1 MDAWSRAENEVVV
14 AEYVAMLEQELA
26 GQSYVK
32 TEANGR
38 VRALTGR
45 SRGSVE
51 FKFQNVS
58 GVLIDMHAPWVE
70 GYKPAKNYQASLA
83 EAVERHLS
91 RHPEVMELMRQSIIR
106 DAAKR
111 IDVAWNVIT
120 PPAELAFPAARGVA
134 RPMHTDFVA
143 LEAANRSLGASGEV
157 LILER
162 ERRRLAEAGRGD
174 LAGKV
179 EHVSVTQ
186 GDGLGYD
193 IASFRPDGAPRLIEV
208 KTTRRG
214 AAWPMLVS
222 RNEVAVSKDMA
233 DQYVL
238 ARVFSFAEPKVGLF
252 ELPGAIE
259 DTCLLEPET
268 WRALPK
274 PGRVA

>member
-83 EAVERHLS
+83 EAVEHHLS

-174 LAGKV
+174 LAGKALRASGSHRR
-179 EHVSVTQ
+179 HVPAGARDLAGLAEARPRRLSGLPEDQADPALRLGDRASPGTTSVPNGVTSYRYPN
-186 GDGLGYD
+186 GL
-193 IASFRPDGAPRLIEV
+193 IHTSRPGSGWL
-208 KTTRRG
+208 TRQN
-214 AAWPMLVS
+214 P
-222 RNEVAVSKDMA
+222 AVF
-233 DQYVL
+233 
-238 ARVFSFAEPKVGLF
+238 AR
-252 ELPGAIE
+252 
-259 DTCLLEPET
+259 
-268 WRALPK
+268 
-274 PGRVA
+274 